1 MHWTSVGEF
10 LAMGG
15 HGLYVWGSFGACL
28 LLMVAEPIL
37 ARRRQ
42 SAVRETLRRERLA
55 EKLDTELDTE
65 LDKSNS

>member
-1 MHWTSVGEF
+1 MQWASVGEF

-37 ARRRQ
+37 ISRRQ
-42 SAVRETLRRERLA
+42 SAVRETLRREQLA
-55 EKLDTELDTE
+55 EALDTEP
-65 LDKSNS
+65 DKSPS